1 MNIKITEDDAIWEQV
16 FRNEFYKQNME
27 VSDISHHDM
36 SDICSYQKE
45 EHNSLKGTLPDS
57 GFSVENSSNYFYPR
71 LNISNGNK
79 GSTIFE
85 GGNIFSAKNLN
96 SRSCMECD
104 NPDFQM
110 IDSDEKEWCN
120 FIEHSCQKICNNYK
134 IGDSGDVNPQEIG
147 YDYNFPQKT
156 ILNENNLEENAY
168 TDHSNYDFDLKK
180 DNAERVTK
188 RKSKNANSKS
198 SLSEKRGGA
207 KLQKTYISG
216 NKSQPYIDDYPIREI
231 EGGISSRLRPRDSMG
246 GVLGSSIRNPK
257 VPRISNCGN
266 LRGATKRKSKNANH
280 KSNLSKKRNRTKSQ
294 KTCIKNNKSQLYA
307 DNYPMQE
314 WEGGISYK
322 LGSMNSMIGVLGPS
336 IGRNSKVKWGSNYS
350 NPRGAIKRKSKNAD
364 IKSNLNKDRDMIELQ
379 KTCIGYDES
388 QLHIDNHMTFE
399 LKRDS
404 SCVLGSTNVVVKISG
419 PSVGDTTVLW
429 T

>member
-1 MNIKITEDDAIWEQV
+1 MNIKITEDDALWECA
-16 FRNEFYKQNME
+16 FRKEFCKQNTE
-27 VSDISHHDM
+27 VNNISRSDM

-45 EHNSLKGTLPDS
+45 EHNSLKATLPCS
-57 GFSVENSSNYFYPR
+57 ESLMKNSSNYFYPR

-79 GSTIFE
+79 GSAIFE
-85 GGNIFSAKNLN
+85 GGNIFSAKNLD
-96 SRSCMECD
+96 SRSCIECN

-110 IDSDEKEWCN
+110 IDCDEKEGCN
-120 FIEHSCQKICNNYK
+120 FIEHSGQKICNNYK

-156 ILNENNLEENAY
+156 ILNENNLEENLY
-168 TDHSNYDFDLKK
+168 IDHHNHGLEADK
-180 DNAERVTK
+180 DNAERATK

-198 SLSEKRGGA
+198 SLSEKSGVT

-216 NKSQPYIDDYPIREI
+216 NKSQSHIDDYPIREI

-322 LGSMNSMIGVLGPS
+322 LGSMNSMIGVLD
-336 IGRNSKVKWGSNYS
+336 NSAVNFKVPWISNYG
-350 NPRGAIKRKSKNAD
+350 NLRGATKRKNKNAD
-364 IKSNLNKDRDMIELQ
+364 IKSNLKKDRDMIELQ
-379 KTCIGYDES
+379 KTYIGYDES

-399 LKRDS
+399 LKGDS

>member
-16 FRNEFYKQNME
+16 FRNEFYKQNTEM
-27 VSDISHHDM
+27 DDMSHQDM

-110 IDSDEKEWCN
+110 IDSDEKEWYN
-120 FIEHSCQKICNNYK
+120 FIEHSGQKAFNNYE
-134 IGDSGDVNPQEIG
+134 IGDSGDLNSQEIG
-147 YDYNFPQKT
+147 HDYNFSQKT

-168 TDHSNYDFDLKK
+168 LDYDNHGLEADK
-180 DNAERVTK
+180 DNAERATK
-188 RKSKNANSKS
+188 RKCENANPKS
-198 SLSEKRGGA
+198 SLSEKSGVT
-207 KLQKTYISG
+207 KLQKTYVSG
-216 NKSQPYIDDYPIREI
+216 NKSQSHIGDYPIREI

-257 VPRISNCGN
+257 VPGISNCCN
-266 LRGATKRKSKNANH
+266 LCGATKRKSKNANH
-280 KSNLSKKRNRTKSQ
+280 KSNLSRKRGRTKSK
-294 KTCIKNNKSQLYA
+294 KTCIKNNKSQLHI
-307 DNYPMQE
+307 DNYQMQE
-314 WEGGISYK
+314 GEGDIPYN
-322 LGSMNSMIGVLGPS
+322 LGSMNSMIGVLD
-336 IGRNSKVKWGSNYS
+336 NSAVNFKVPWVSNYG
-350 NPRGAIKRKSKNAD
+350 NLCGATKRKSKNANH
-364 IKSNLNKDRDMIELQ
+364 KSNLIKKRNRTKSK
-379 KTCIGYDES
+379 KTCIKNNES

-399 LKRDS
+399 LKGDS

>member
-1 MNIKITEDDAIWEQV
+1 MNIKITEDDALWEQV

-85 GGNIFSAKNLN
+85 GGNIFSAKNLD
-96 SRSCMECD
+96 SRSCIECD

-120 FIEHSCQKICNNYK
+120 FIEHSGQKAFNNYE
-134 IGDSGDVNPQEIG
+134 IGVSGDLNSQEIG
-147 YDYNFPQKT
+147 HDYNFSQKT

-168 TDHSNYDFDLKK
+168 LDYDNHDFEADK

-216 NKSQPYIDDYPIREI
+216 NKSQPYIDDYPIREM

-322 LGSMNSMIGVLGPS
+322 LGSMNSMIGVLD
-336 IGRNSKVKWGSNYS
+336 NSAVNFKVPWISNYG
-350 NPRGAIKRKSKNAD
+350 NQCDATKRKSKNAD
-364 IKSNLNKDRDMIELQ
+364 NKSNFDKNCDVAELQ
-379 KTCIGYDES
+379 KTYIGCDES

-399 LKRDS
+399 LKGDS

-419 PSVGDTTVLW
+419 PSVTNTTVLW

>member
-16 FRNEFYKQNME
+16 FRNEFYKQNIE
-27 VSDISHHDM
+27 VGDMSHQDM

-45 EHNSLKGTLPDS
+45 EHNSLKGRLPDS

-71 LNISNGNK
+71 LNISNRNK
-79 GSTIFE
+79 GSAIFE
-85 GGNIFSAKNLN
+85 GGDVFSAKNLD
-96 SRSCMECD
+96 SRSCIECD

-110 IDSDEKEWCN
+110 IDSDEKEVFN
-120 FIEHSCQKICNNYK
+120 FIEHSDQKAFNNYE

-147 YDYNFPQKT
+147 YDYNFSQKT

-188 RKSKNANSKS
+188 RKSKNANPKS
-198 SLSEKRGGA
+198 SLSEKSGVT
-207 KLQKTYISG
+207 KLQKTYVSG
-216 NKSQPYIDDYPIREI
+216 NKSQSHIGDYPIREI

-257 VPRISNCGN
+257 VPGISNCCN
-266 LRGATKRKSKNANH
+266 LCGATKRKSKNANH
-280 KSNLSKKRNRTKSQ
+280 KSNLIKKRNRTKSQ

-322 LGSMNSMIGVLGPS
+322 LGSINSMIGVLRPS
-336 IGRNSKVKWGSNYS
+336 IRNSKIKWISNYG
-350 NPRGAIKRKSKNAD
+350 NLRGATKRKSKNAD
-364 IKSNLNKDRDMIELQ
+364 IKSNLNKDRDMAELQ

-399 LKRDS
+399 LKGDS

>member
-1 MNIKITEDDAIWEQV
+1 MNIKITEDDALWEQV

-85 GGNIFSAKNLN
+85 GGNIFSAKNLD
-96 SRSCMECD
+96 SRSCIECD

-120 FIEHSCQKICNNYK
+120 FIEHSGQKMCNNYK
-134 IGDSGDVNPQEIG
+134 IGDSGDVNLQEIG
-147 YDYNFPQKT
+147 HDYNFPQKT

-168 TDHSNYDFDLKK
+168 TDYDNHGLEADK
-180 DNAERVTK
+180 DNAERTIK
-188 RKSKNANSKS
+188 RKCENANPKS

-207 KLQKTYISG
+207 KLQKTYVSG
-216 NKSQPYIDDYPIREI
+216 NKSQSHIGDYPIREI

-257 VPRISNCGN
+257 VPGISNCCN
-266 LRGATKRKSKNANH
+266 LCGATKRKSKNANH
-280 KSNLSKKRNRTKSQ
+280 KSNLSKKRNRTKSK
-294 KTCIKNNKSQLYA
+294 KTCIKNNK
-307 DNYPMQE
+307 
-314 WEGGISYK
+314 
-322 LGSMNSMIGVLGPS
+322 
-336 IGRNSKVKWGSNYS
+336 
-350 NPRGAIKRKSKNAD
+350 
-364 IKSNLNKDRDMIELQ
+364 
-379 KTCIGYDES
+379 S

-399 LKRDS
+399 LERDS